1 MLNHA
6 HWQQVYFLEKSLSV
20 QRLINKNKE
29 LQAAQPA
36 ARVSNK
42 NSRSTKLWAWSE
54 PIYI

>member
-20 QRLINKNKE
+20 RRLINKNKE